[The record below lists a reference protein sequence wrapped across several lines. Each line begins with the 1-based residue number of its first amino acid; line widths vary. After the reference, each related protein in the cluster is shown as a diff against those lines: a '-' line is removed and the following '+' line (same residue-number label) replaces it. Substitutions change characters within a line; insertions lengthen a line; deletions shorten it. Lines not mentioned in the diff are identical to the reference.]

1 MGEIYNPKGSSTA
14 FDATVHF
21 FITPD
26 TFDIL
31 LMVHLFFEKPA
42 NILMSKEFKLT
53 LIDYGN
59 ARKIM
64 APNGQVVDA
73 VGVTEFTGQR
83 PSYHNPWKGL
93 TTPRSG

>member
-1 MGEIYNPKGSSTA
+1 
-14 FDATVHF
+14 
-21 FITPD
+21 
-26 TFDIL
+26 
-31 LMVHLFFEKPA
+31 
-42 NILMSKEFKLT
+42 MSKEFKLT